1 MSSKKKKEKKEEK
14 KSNQHTKCRHL
25 DAPEQRRTRRGLH
38 PNFSFFLGLRY
49 LLFPSHLLS
58 FSFSTASPRFRVNRP
73 DLESNRP
80 PNRKKRRICCFCI
93 FHFGFPIGNAHTR
106 TKKKEKKHDAIAMGA
121 LMKIGRNESTAGEKK
136 RTTTTARAGPDTPA
150 QRMQMRDRVVVVVVV
165 VVAAAAVAVYEYSSA
180 SLLAHTAHNGRRR
193 VNTSRQTR

>member
-1 MSSKKKKEKKEEK
+1 
-14 KSNQHTKCRHL
+14 
-25 DAPEQRRTRRGLH
+25 
-38 PNFSFFLGLRY
+38 
-49 LLFPSHLLS
+49 
-58 FSFSTASPRFRVNRP
+58 
-73 DLESNRP
+73 
-80 PNRKKRRICCFCI
+80 
-93 FHFGFPIGNAHTR
+93 
-106 TKKKEKKHDAIAMGA
+106 MGA

-136 RTTTTARAGPDTPA
+136 RTTTARAGPDTPA